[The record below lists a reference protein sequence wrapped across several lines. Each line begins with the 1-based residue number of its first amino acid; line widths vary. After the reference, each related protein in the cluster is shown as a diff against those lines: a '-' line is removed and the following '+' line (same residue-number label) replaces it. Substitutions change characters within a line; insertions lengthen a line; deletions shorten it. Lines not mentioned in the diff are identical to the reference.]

1 MYVYINVLNEKNQ
14 YIYIDIYVYI
24 TVLNEKLHSQN
35 RIFDRHSPDTQDV
48 VDLSQLR

>member
-1 MYVYINVLNEKNQ
+1 MYVYINVLNEKTN
-14 YIYIDIYVYI
+14 IYMYVYI
-24 TVLNEKLHSQN
+24 NVLNEKLHSQN